1 MVGGGP
7 GGLFMW
13 LYRADGR
20 GDGLAPVEVAR
31 FGAELHAV
39 ARAAGLH
46 REMLALRARTQGLEA
61 LMERLPMGLMFFDT
75 AGRLLHAKTR
85 VHSLAGLGVHR
96 APRALLRGGPLLSA
110 GSGDVRLQ
118 ALFRQ
123 CLAGQSGC
131 AELPGGL
138 LLVALS
144 VGDLAALGLPH
155 GAPGVAWAVMER
167 SLCSEGAVALARAVW
182 RLSPSESELLLAL
195 MRGQT
200 PQDFADA
207 PGSRISTVCTHMRA
221 LLAKTGTPRQQDL
234 VALVVRLVLVAD

>member
-1 MVGGGP
+1 
-7 GGLFMW
+7 
-13 LYRADGR
+13 
-20 GDGLAPVEVAR
+20 
-31 FGAELHAV
+31 
-39 ARAAGLH
+39 
-46 REMLALRARTQGLEA
+46 
-61 LMERLPMGLMFFDT
+61 MERLPMGLMFFDT
-75 AGRLLHAKTR
+75 AGRLLHANTR

-96 APRALLRGGPLLSA
+96 ALRALLRGGLLLSA

-207 PGSRISTVCTHMRA
+207 RGSRISTVRTHMRA
-221 LLAKTGTPRQQDL
+221 LLAKTGTPRHQDL
-234 VALVVRLVLVAD
+234 VALVVRLVLLAD

>member
-1 MVGGGP
+1 M
-7 GGLFMW
+7 
-13 LYRADGR
+13 
-20 GDGLAPVEVAR
+20 
-31 FGAELHAV
+31 HAS
-39 ARAAGLH
+39 
-46 REMLALRARTQGLEA
+46 
-61 LMERLPMGLMFFDT
+61 F

-96 APRALLRGGPLLSA
+96 ALRALLRGGLLLSA

-207 PGSRISTVCTHMRA
+207 RGSRISTVRTHMRA
-221 LLAKTGTPRQQDL
+221 LLAKTGTPRHQDL
-234 VALVVRLVLVAD
+234 VALVVRLVLLAD